1 MLQLYLLVP
10 PEPKPEIGKGKLVD
24 FSYVIFLPF
33 FHGNMKEAARFK
45 PGRMTKSA
53 LRQLNN

>member
-24 FSYVIFLPF
+24 FSYVKI
-33 FHGNMKEAARFK
+33 ME
-45 PGRMTKSA
+45 T
-53 LRQLNN
+53 